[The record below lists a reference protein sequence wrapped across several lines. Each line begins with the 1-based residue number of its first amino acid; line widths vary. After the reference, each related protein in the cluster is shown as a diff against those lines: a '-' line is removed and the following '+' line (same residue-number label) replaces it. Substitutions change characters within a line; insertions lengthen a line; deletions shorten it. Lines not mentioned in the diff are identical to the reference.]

1 MNLSSLLRAESVT
14 VSLQEDDKPR
24 VINAHVEL
32 LLRAYP
38 GQDQQQITRAVFARE
53 ELISTGIGNG
63 IAIPHAKVDG
73 VASMMFAVG
82 LKKSGLDFRALD
94 DLPVSIFFMVIA
106 PATPEAM
113 ETHLKV
119 MAKISRILKNTRFC
133 EALLSC
139 MTPEEV
145 VERIAGE
152 ESRFS

>member
-14 VSLQEDDKPR
+14 VSLQADDKQG
-24 VINAHVEL
+24 VIHELVSL

-63 IAIPHAKVDG
+63 IAIPHAKVEG

-82 LKKSGLDFRALD
+82 LKKTGLDYRALD

-106 PATPEAM
+106 PATTEAL

-139 MTPEEV
+139 TTAEEV